1 MELQHFSHEHPLI
14 LGEVNDDGEAI
25 VCNVCWENI
34 SGSAFSCKNCSFFLH
49 KSCAEFPEEMKH
61 PIHAHSLTLQRAVVR
76 HCDVCRDSIRG
87 FTYQCSPC
95 NFDVDI
101 RCSVRG
107 QHFSSKHQ
115 LMILNE
121 DEKNDVDERLSCDV
135 CLQQIIGSTAAYK
148 CTNCSPS
155 IYFHKLC
162 AQLPAEMEHPMH
174 PEHPLALLPV
184 VPNKFRCDGCYIDL
198 KEFIYRCSICN
209 FNLDRRCALRAQKV
223 NHESHKHPLS
233 LVSSSASF
241 ECHACGTKREGMSYM
256 CDTCS
261 FWIHK
266 DCASLTP
273 TFKHHTHVHPL
284 TLIYPTHKHHYLFT
298 QHMCRICEDSKEEGR
313 FWLYVCIGCRYCIH
327 VKCSTKTK
335 ERKSAIEVEIIDET
349 NLIHLPMADD
359 SVSAIDLF
367 LKQISMGNNKRETEL
382 NHFSHHHPLIL
393 FGVQGDNN
401 LCYENELLMLN
412 ELNKDKI
419 CNACVRKIS
428 APFYSCGLC
437 DFFLHKWCAELPNE
451 LEQPCLPNEWQQ
463 QCHKHQLT
471 LLKKPPEPRGLF
483 YCNGCE
489 YYCNGF
495 AIRCIKNKCLRKGNY
510 NLDVK
515 CASLPKAIIHKVHEH
530 PLFLKNDCVR
540 AGCFYCIHVKC
551 LTKTK
556 ERESAIKVEN
566 INEANLIHLPMA
578 DDSISAIDLFL
589 KQISIGDNKREA
601 ELNHFSHHHLLILF
615 DVQGDNNLCYENE
628 LLILNELNKDKICNA
643 CVRKISAPFYS
654 CGRCDL
660 FLHKW
665 CAELPD
671 ELEHPCHPHLLIL
684 SKKPPEPRGL
694 FYCRALVQAHLLSS
708 TVLLKA
714 IGDQLT
720 NNGLTNEDWMEEV
733 TEVVVFDI
741 DQ

>member
-14 LGEVNDDGEAI
+14 LGEVNDDGEPI

-76 HCDVCRDSIRG
+76 RCDVCRDSIRG
-87 FTYQCSPC
+87 FSYQCSPC
-95 NFDVDI
+95 DFDVDI

-223 NHESHKHPLS
+223 NHESHEHPLS

-261 FWIHK
+261 FWIHM

-284 TLIYPTHKHHYLFT
+284 TLIYPTHEHHYLFT

-451 LEQPCLPNEWQQ
+451 LEQPCLPNEWEQ
-463 QCHKHQLT
+463 QCHKHQLA

-495 AIRCIKNKCLRKGNY
+495 AIRCIKNKCFRNGY

-530 PLFLKNDCVR
+530 PLFLKNNCVR
-540 AGCFYCIHVKC
+540 AGCAACPRVVWMFAFGC
-551 LTKTK
+551 
-556 ERESAIKVEN
+556 
-566 INEANLIHLPMA
+566 
-578 DDSISAIDLFL
+578 D
-589 KQISIGDNKREA
+589 
-601 ELNHFSHHHLLILF
+601 
-615 DVQGDNNLCYENE
+615 
-628 LLILNELNKDKICNA
+628 ICNFNLHYTCALLPDTIKHRYDEHHPFTLIYAPIKDGPDEYICEFCEEEIDPNFWFYHCIDCDQSA
-643 CVRKISAPFYS
+643 CAKCICTERKEVQNIKWGSTYNFDSHPHCLIYVPVANESFNCAYCHKHINFLPFAERDIARKIGFK
-654 CGRCDL
+654 CEQCNIML
-660 FLHKW
+660 
-665 CAELPD
+665 
-671 ELEHPCHPHLLIL
+671 HPHC
-684 SKKPPEPRGL
+684 PHP
-694 FYCRALVQAHLLSS
+694 
-708 TVLLKA
+708 
-714 IGDQLT
+714 
-720 NNGLTNEDWMEEV
+720 
-733 TEVVVFDI
+733 
-741 DQ
+741 